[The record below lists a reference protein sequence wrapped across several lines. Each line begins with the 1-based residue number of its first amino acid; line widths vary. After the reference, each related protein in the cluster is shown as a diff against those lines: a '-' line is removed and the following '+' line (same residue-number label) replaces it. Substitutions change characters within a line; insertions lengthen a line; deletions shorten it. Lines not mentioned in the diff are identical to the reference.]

1 MISHGVWA
9 GVVQDEH
16 WTRLGDLGRGTKVN
30 VTPGHRMGRMKKFEY
45 NVCWTH

>member
-16 WTRLGDLGRGTKVN
+16 WTRLGVLLLWSKALAIWDGEQK
-30 VTPGHRMGRMKKFEY
+30 
-45 NVCWTH
+45 